1 MLTLTGTVL
10 TVIRHSAKQMQDGST
25 RGAYNQV
32 QLLARETLH
41 DGQERMSVQTMST
54 DNPDAFETFTGR
66 EISVPVGAFPKGN
79 ALAFFMRAGSLP
91 TALPSSSAPSLAS
104 VA

>member
-10 TVIRHSAKQMQDGST
+10 TVIRHSAKQMQDGTT
-25 RGAYNQV
+25 RGAYSQV
-32 QLLARETLH
+32 QLLARETLQ

-54 DNPDAFETFTGR
+54 DSPDAFEVLTGR

-79 ALAFFMRAGSLP
+79 VLAFFMRAGALP
-91 TALPSSSAPSLAS
+91 TPIAAHQLAS

>member
-10 TVIRHSAKQMQDGST
+10 TVIQDGTT
-25 RGAYNQV
+25 RGAYSQV
-32 QLLARETLH
+32 QLLARETLQ

-54 DNPDAFETFTGR
+54 DSPDAFEVLTGR

-79 ALAFFMRAGSLP
+79 VLAFFMRAGSLP
-91 TALPSSSAPSLAS
+91 TPIAAPQLAS

>member
-10 TVIRHSAKQMQDGST
+10 TVIRHAAKQLQDGTT
-25 RGAYNQV
+25 RAAYNQV
-32 QLLARETLH
+32 QILARETLQ

-54 DNPDAFETFTGR
+54 DSPDAFEVLTGR

-79 ALAFFMRAGSLP
+79 VLAFFMRAGSLP
-91 TALPSSSAPSLAS
+91 TPTAAHQLAS